1 MGHDLNIYPL
11 RIDEEKL
18 GEQPKDIIPDLVH
31 FNVHLGKIRS
41 GKSLLMAN
49 HYISNR
55 FYGDDYDVK
64 IIISPTIAHDQQMA
78 PLREHFDF
86 IFEDYSEELIDEL
99 MEMIENDQ
107 VDNRYLLV
115 LDDCMGDRNFVMKRT
130 GKQDALSSLITKFRH
145 IGSKN
150 LGTEGRLA
158 ICLSCQRYKF
168 LTSTIRQNIQGF
180 YVMGSFPESELKK
193 IAEDYS
199 FIGGSEQKF
208 LEIFKESR
216 KDPFDFLYINVPK
229 LEAWRSYKER
239 IWSHDEE
246 FAKNQLLRE
255 AEEDAK
261 KLNKN
266 KKDNQE
272 E

>member
-1 MGHDLNIYPL
+1 MVVIEECRGDCKPRIGVYALTSCYGCQLKLATVQKILEIVNHVNFESFYMISSASSMGADV
-11 RIDEEKL
+11 DVAFVEGSVSTEK
-18 GEQPKDIIPDLVH
+18 D
-31 FNVHLGKIRS
+31 
-41 GKSLLMAN
+41 
-49 HYISNR
+49 
-55 FYGDDYDVK
+55 
-64 IIISPTIAHDQQMA
+64 
-78 PLREHFDF
+78 
-86 IFEDYSEELIDEL
+86 IDEL
-99 MEMIENDQ
+99 MEMISNDQ

-145 IGSKN
+145 IGSKE

-199 FIGGSEQKF
+199 FIGGSEKEF
-208 LEIFKESR
+208 LEIFKNSR
-216 KDPFDFLYINVPK
+216 KEPYDFLYINVPK

-239 IWSHDEE
+239 LWSHDEE

-261 KLNKN
+261 NLNKN
-266 KKDNQE
+266 KKDKE
-272 E
+272 EE

>member
-11 RIDEEKL
+11 KIDEEKL
-18 GEQPKDIIPDLVH
+18 DEKSKDIIPDVVH

-49 HYISNR
+49 HYLSNR

-64 IIISPTIAHDQQMA
+64 IIISPTIGQDQQMA
-78 PLREHFDF
+78 PVREHFDF
-86 IFEDYSEELIDEL
+86 IFDEYSEDLIDEI
-99 MEMIENDQ
+99 MDMIKNDTI
-107 VDNRYLLV
+107 DNRYLLV
-115 LDDCMGDRNFVMKRT
+115 LDDCMGDRNFIMKRT

-145 IGSKN
+145 IGSQELN
-150 LGTEGRLA
+150 TEGRLA

-199 FIGGSEQKF
+199 FIGGSEKEF
-208 LEIFKESR
+208 LDIFNRSR
-216 KDPFDFLYINVPK
+216 KEPFDFLYINVPK

-239 IWSHDEE
+239 LWSHDEE
-246 FAKNQLLRE
+246 FAKKNKLLEE
-255 AEEDAK
+255 AEEESK
-261 KLNKN
+261 KNLN
-266 KKDNQE
+266 
-272 E
+272 